1 MAMAC
6 RIRSSCC
13 RIRSYCCRISNRC
26 APGNWCRCHDCGE
39 LLCASRDRC
48 FKKTREGAVI
58 KSGCYSSRNRVDRHT
73 NSANASCLPSKGTAR
88 AEAQDVTNIGKN
100 LERGS
105 DCDGYWLGASQVT
118 KVGPAIHRI
127 SSRSCIRRNDRTS
140 NNWSSDG

>member
-1 MAMAC
+1 MAMTC
-6 RIRSSCC
+6 RIRG
-13 RIRSYCCRISNRC
+13 YYCRISGGC
-26 APGNWCRCHDCGE
+26 ARGNWCRCHNRGE

-58 KSGCYSSRNRVDRHT
+58 KGGRYSSRNRVDRYA
-73 NSANASCLPSKGTAR
+73 NSTHSFRLSSKGTAR